1 MTRYEVYNAI
11 ACVLARD
18 DIEKLIVTKCEGGE
32 GVVEGILEV
41 INALNFC
48 IRYNWPIN
56 TYFKERQQVHE

>member
-11 ACVLARD
+11 AQTLARD
-18 DIEKLIVTKCEGGE
+18 DVERLIQHKAGGE
-32 GVVEGILEV
+32 QVQQAVLEV